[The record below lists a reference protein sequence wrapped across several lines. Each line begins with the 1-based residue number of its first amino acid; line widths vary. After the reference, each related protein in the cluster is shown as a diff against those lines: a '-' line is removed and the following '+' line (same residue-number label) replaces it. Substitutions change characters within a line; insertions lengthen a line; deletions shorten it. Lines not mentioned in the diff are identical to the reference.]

1 MILPD
6 EKTVK
11 CDELYED
18 FPIQMYEH
26 EFMADLYKFELTDFS
41 VILGM
46 DWLAKYQARIDY
58 PKQRIILRGT
68 NEEKVVHRG
77 KVSRSGMR
85 LITIIKAH
93 KLLGR
98 GCKGSLCNVVE
109 TKAVEPSI

>member
-46 DWLAKYQARIDY
+46 DWLAKYQAQIDGQ
-58 PKQRIILRGT
+58 KQKITLRGP
-68 NEEKVVHRG
+68 NGEKVVHKG
-77 KVSRSGMR
+77 RSQR
-85 LITIIKAH
+85 
-93 KLLGR
+93 
-98 GCKGSLCNVVE
+98 VE
-109 TKAVEPSI
+109 